1 MDDIVSFGDYEE
13 TVNECCRRHGRGVIN
28 LGNASPFRDSDAGTL
43 LDAALSG
50 APPGEPVL
58 LIGTVNIH
66 TPQAEALLQLF
77 DGLAPR

>member
-13 TVNECCRRHGRGVIN
+13 TVNQCCRRQGRDVIN
-28 LGNASPFRDSDAGTL
+28 LGNDSPFRNSDAGTL
-43 LDAALSG
+43 LDAALG
-50 APPGEPVL
+50 VAPAGQPVL

-77 DGLAPR
+77 EDLEAQ